1 MVNLTKTAA
10 GVRNDWHKILHCDHQ
25 LKENVS
31 KLGTCPER
39 SVDRALSDS
48 ETTGLEKGATQCRG
62 SGWVGD
68 ELKTETIRR
77 REIALLE

>member
-39 SVDRALSDS
+39 SVDSALSGS
-48 ETTGLEKGATQCRG
+48 ETTGLEKGATQCKG
-62 SGWVGD
+62 NGWVGD
-68 ELKTETIRR
+68 ELGTEAVGWK
-77 REIALLE
+77 EVAL